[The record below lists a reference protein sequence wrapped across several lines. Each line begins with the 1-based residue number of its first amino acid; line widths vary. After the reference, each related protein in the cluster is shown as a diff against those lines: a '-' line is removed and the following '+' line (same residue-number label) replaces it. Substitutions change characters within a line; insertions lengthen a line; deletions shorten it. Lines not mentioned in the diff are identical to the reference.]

1 MNSFHAQSFS
11 KPLLYLRIPADT
23 RSAIVSER
31 DAEAR
36 CGRGKLAAM
45 VHRVCKPL
53 MDASVMVLS
62 NMV

>member
-1 MNSFHAQSFS
+1 MNSFHAHNFS

-23 RSAIVSER
+23 RSGVAPAR
-31 DAEAR
+31 DAEAG

-45 VHRVCKPL
+45 IHRRCKPL
-53 MDASVMVLS
+53 IDASVMVLS